1 MTKVLDIQTAQPQ
14 DFQSIAALNIAA
26 YSEFADSL
34 TDEAWARM
42 RLSLNAIDK
51 VAQRAEFLIV
61 SIDRK
66 LVGSVAYCPPG
77 NSIDPI
83 PTDWAS
89 ILLLA
94 VAPNHRGCGIARQ
107 LIEACFDRA
116 RADKAQKIGLFTSAL
131 MTNAIQLYQS
141 YHFHQESEIP
151 SRLGVRYWRY
161 RLDLTE

>member
-1 MTKVLDIQTAQPQ
+1 MTKILDIQTAQPQ
-14 DFQSIAALNIAA
+14 DFPSIAALNIAA
-26 YSEFADSL
+26 YSEFAHSL

-42 RLSLNAIDK
+42 RLSLNAIDQ
-51 VAQRAEFLIV
+51 VAERAEFLIV
-61 SIDRK
+61 LIDRK
-66 LVGSVAYCPPG
+66 LAGSVAYCPPG

-107 LIEACFDRA
+107 LIEACLDRA
-116 RADKAQKIGLFTSAL
+116 RADKAQKIGLFTSEL

-141 YHFHQESEIP
+141 YHFHQEAEIP
-151 SRLGVRYWRY
+151 RRLGVNYWRY
-161 RLDLTE
+161 RLDLTK